1 MGMERYKTS
10 ERVEKKLLE
19 QGFLENEAY
28 QLFRENEI
36 GKLKVGYKADI
47 IGIRKDNCE
56 LGFVMIDGDIIHI
69 SD

>member
-10 ERVEKKLLE
+10 ERVEKKILE
-19 QGFLENEAY
+19 QGFLENETY

-47 IGIRKDNCE
+47 IGIKK
-56 LGFVMIDGDIIHI
+56 IIVN
-69 SD
+69 